1 MTFLLASVTH
11 NITCHQ
17 AAVALAIYYHIFELR
32 SPFYIPIFM
41 RRQQNTFSKRKIMS
55 FNRISASWNAPSSWE
70 TLSSSSSTRR
80 SFSLSFWRRL
90 LVSVSSFDTRDAMA
104 IDVSLRAR
112 SSCSYGSVGMTA
124 RTSSGRSK
132 SGPTEFPS
140 PPPCAI
146 CRRVRSLI

>member
-1 MTFLLASVTH
+1 MTKRLSPRVVAPEAFFGELAVLYLLGDTLVEA
-11 NITCHQ
+11 
-17 AAVALAIYYHIFELR
+17 
-32 SPFYIPIFM
+32 
-41 RRQQNTFSKRKIMS
+41 TFGVPLVS